1 MGSSTKSLKNKNLS
15 AKPSNPLPTSEELNA
30 YPIKQGAQK
39 TLDKEEEIILKQ
51 VPKEEIRM
59 SNEFDDEFG
68 FEENTEEEKTLALLS
83 DNTAISSLNVAFCAF
98 GQGAGKIASEFL
110 QLGFNRTILFNSTT
124 KDKPASVK
132 DENFVVFPNLD
143 GLGKNVELGRK
154 AIAENASLV

>member
-15 AKPSNPLPTSEELNA
+15 AKPSNPLPTREELNA
-30 YPIKQGAQK
+30 YPI
-39 TLDKEEEIILKQ
+39 KQ

-68 FEENTEEEKTLALLS
+68 FEENTEEEEKSLALLS
-83 DNTAISSLNVAFCAF
+83 NNTAISSLNVAFCAF

-154 AIAENASLV
+154 AIAENA